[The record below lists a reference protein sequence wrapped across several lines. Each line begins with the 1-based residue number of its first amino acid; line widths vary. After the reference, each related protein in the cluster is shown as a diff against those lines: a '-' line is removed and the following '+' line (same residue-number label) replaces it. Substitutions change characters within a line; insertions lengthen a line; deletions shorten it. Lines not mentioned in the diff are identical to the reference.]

1 MLQKEECSFFLL
13 QYEEFPNSIQKFL
26 NTISMSKQHVMLA
39 NQIEI
44 VQCMHQKR
52 TSGSSSSTSPTN
64 NKTRRP
70 ATPPKQT
77 SNEEAAQR
85 K

>member
-13 QYEEFPNSIQKFL
+13 HYEEFPNSIQKFL

-44 VQCMHQKR
+44 VHAAEANQ
-52 TSGSSSSTSPTN
+52 
-64 NKTRRP
+64 RR
-70 ATPPKQT
+70 Q
-77 SNEEAAQR
+77 QQLH
-85 K
+85 